1 MYTDPEEAR
10 SDLLLAGAVY
20 LFGPLLLSAL
30 GFLGRVPVLGE
41 LLVVATPLLTTIV
54 VPLLLIRWRG
64 EKLGAYGLGGDRGPG
79 LRLGLLLSLPL
90 VVAVA
95 IGPALDGRIPDGTL
109 PSLAVG
115 GPWLPVVANAARWI
129 GLVGL
134 GLYATVK
141 ARDAFRSDV
150 YALRTGIAEVGR
162 VLGIVGGVAAL
173 LLLVAARGALPLS
186 LLLLP
191 LGAAVAVYLLHRS
204 VRGPGSTT
212 RMTLVAPVVLL
223 ALGPFNLFA
232 AVTNPGGFLGSAYA
246 AAYAGAVGLL
256 VAGSLEGR
264 RTGWAAVA
272 LGVVL
277 ALLVP
282 VAF

>member
-20 LFGPLLLSAL
+20 LFGPLLLQAL

-41 LLVVATPLLTTIV
+41 VLAIAGPLLTTIV

-64 EKLGAYGLGGDRGPG
+64 EKLGEYGLGGNRGPG
-79 LRLGLLLSLPL
+79 LRLGLLLAVPL

-95 IGPALDGRIPDGTL
+95 VGPLLDGRIPPGTV

-115 GPWLPVVANAARWI
+115 GPWLPVAANAARWI
-129 GLVGL
+129 GLTGL
-134 GLYATVK
+134 ALYATVK

-150 YALRTGIAEVGR
+150 YAVRTGIVEVGR

-173 LLLVAARGALPLS
+173 LLLVSARGALSLS

-191 LGAAVAVYLLHRS
+191 LGAAAAVYLLYRAI
-204 VRGPGSTT
+204 RGPGSTT

-232 AVTNPGGFLGSAYA
+232 VVTNPNGFIASVYA

-272 LGVVL
+272 LGAVL

-282 VAF
+282 AGF